1 MSFVNRLIKSEEAA
15 TAVEYAFMLALI
27 LMAVIATVATLGT
40 NTSTLFNSSKKSL
53 DNVGFGS

>member
-1 MSFVNRLIKSEEAA
+1 MRLLRRIIHREEGA

-40 NTSTLFNSSKKSL
+40 QTSGVWTSSQQKL
-53 DNVGFGS
+53 DNAGFGS